1 MGASCARDILSS
13 KNTAQEDATSA
24 SRRGVPSPRPPRITT
39 VPGAVAVPGPDASL
53 VAQGAEYDDQEY
65 TVAETTVIDGGI
77 VHPDAPVSAEV
88 VDIDEENRR
97 IQEEIDRGI
106 AAQREREHAKREA
119 EIPTAEIMNEKRS
132 CSKGV
137 KVLIAVGFIVV
148 ILAIIGVVF
157 GVMPPGEPLQT
168 QTNSPTASPTASPI
182 TSLTELLSNMSS
194 DGGTD
199 LLTPSTPQN
208 DALRWLAGNTHLDTY
223 SDEKKIQRYALATFY
238 YSTDGDN
245 WTDKDGWLTDIDE
258 CVWYNEADDGQFCSS
273 SGGVRELDFFHN
285 NIAGTIPK
293 EIGLLS
299 NSLGKHIKT
308 FWIAFGYF
316 YYDWALIP
324 SLFFFSEEFGFV
336 NTPVRGTIP
345 TEIGLL
351 TELSKFCTSFSCSF
365 PFPHLL
371 FHLYLNL
378 AAALWLYDIGLTG
391 TIPTEITLMTSL
403 RKFCICCQLFPSSPY
418 AHLPVI
424 L

>member
-13 KNTAQEDATSA
+13 KNTAQADATSA

-119 EIPTAEIMNEKRS
+119 EIPTAEILNEKRL

-324 SLFFFSEEFGFV
+324 SLFF
-336 NTPVRGTIP
+336 
-345 TEIGLL
+345 LL
-351 TELSKFCTSFSCSF
+351 RRVWVCQYPREGHD
-365 PFPHLL
+365 PDRDW
-371 FHLYLNL
+371 
-378 AAALWLYDIGLTG
+378 ALDRI
-391 TIPTEITLMTSL
+391 
-403 RKFCICCQLFPSSPY
+403 K
-418 AHLPVI
+418 
-424 L
+424 